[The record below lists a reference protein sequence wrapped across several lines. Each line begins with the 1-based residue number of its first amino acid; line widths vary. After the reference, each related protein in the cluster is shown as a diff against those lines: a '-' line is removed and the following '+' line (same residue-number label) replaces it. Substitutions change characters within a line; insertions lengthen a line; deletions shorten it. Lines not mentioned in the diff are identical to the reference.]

1 MPQVVVLLADPDPDV
16 TTGVGRELA
25 AHGISVTSCRTGA
38 EALMQAG
45 RLSPDAILLA
55 ATLPDIDAIEVV
67 KALREALPARVLLG
81 AGPADAQTAL
91 AALAAGAVAVVARPY
106 RTGELMPY
114 LDGVRTEHDGADD
127 GAVVLR
133 IGPIELDPATYEVR
147 VEGRRL
153 ALPLREFELL
163 RYLMRRADR
172 VVTREDIARD
182 VWNRAEPIAT
192 NTINVHVKRL
202 RKRLSDGPA
211 RMPLIRTVRGVGFR
225 LVRPD

>member
-1 MPQVVVLLADPDPDV
+1 MSQVVVLLADPDPDLAV
-16 TTGVGRELA
+16 EAGRDLA
-25 AHGISVTSCRTGA
+25 AHGVSVTTCRTGA

-45 RLSPDAILLA
+45 RLGPDAVLLA
-55 ATLPDIDAIEVV
+55 ATLPDIHAVDVV
-67 KALREALPARVLLG
+67 KALHEALPARVLLG

-91 AALAAGAVAVVARPY
+91 EALAVGAAAVVARPY
-106 RTGELMPY
+106 RTAELMPY
-114 LDGVRTEHDGADD
+114 LDGVRAEHEDSDD
-127 GAVVLR
+127 EVLLR
-133 IGPIELDPATYEVR
+133 VGPIELDAATYEVR
-147 VEGRRL
+147 VDGRQL

-202 RKRLSDGPA
+202 RRRLGDGSA